1 MIKVY
6 SKIKISKDLEEKIT
20 KEVLKKFGKEHEVE
34 FLVDE
39 NIYSGIRIDVD
50 SEVTD
55 LTINNRIEKIINLL
69 TNAVEVDTSGS
80 ARYR

>member
-69 TNAVEVDTSGS
+69 TNA
-80 ARYR
+80 